1 MMKRSRKQAS
11 ACYTARLQAAMLG
24 PGVEVAVQD
33 NGTRWSYIQYGDD
46 SRYIVE
52 TITTGW
58 DARFIIPAE
67 VVVA

>member
-1 MMKRSRKQAS
+1 MKRSRKQAS